1 VDVFA
6 LIDKMKLSSDTLKE
20 HSRAIWE
27 TDIYKEPKLYY
38 LRMQEEADKLAAE
51 GCVSEEK

>member
-1 VDVFA
+1 MFS

-51 GCVSEEK
+51 GCVREEK